1 MLAEEINSKV
11 NAAAKTTISGRSS
24 VGFEKIFFFIKK
36 VNRALQSSIA
46 VIEIN
51 HRSEAAKVCVGTTAL
66 NMNGST
72 NKIKRKLRGLLRVFM
87 SRIVIRVLRFTGKA
101 R

>member
-24 VGFEKIFFFIKK
+24 VGFEKIFFFIKN
-36 VNRALQSSIA
+36 VRRVLQSSIA
-46 VIEIN
+46 VIETSQS
-51 HRSEAAKVCVGTTAL
+51 SEAANECVGTTAL
-66 NMNGST
+66 KVNGVMNII
-72 NKIKRKLRGLLRVFM
+72 NRKFSGLPRVFM
-87 SRIVIRVLRFTGKA
+87 SRIVMSVLRFTGKA